1 MQTSS
6 LWSVKPDFR
15 AKVSLLALTFGFL
28 TGAQALWRPLKAS
41 IFAKIVG
48 AAYVADAKVYSIFL
62 LIPFIL
68 LYSRLVDVLRRHQLV
83 HVFTLFHAVGGLLF
97 AYYLADP
104 VMGLANTD
112 PSGNRWIGWA
122 FYMFM
127 ESFSA
132 FLATAFWGFA
142 NSINKPQDARN
153 YYGLFVAGSKMG
165 GIFAAASMWLFMTVG
180 MDAASAWLS
189 PVGETICDTS
199 LLCIIMVAG
208 SAFLFLASI
217 TIWLLMKVVPGYLM
231 HGYEAV
237 YQLEKKRSKED
248 DKEEKQQTLW
258 EKLKGSMDGL
268 WVILTQPY
276 VLGIFF
282 IAMFHDIMITILD
295 LSLLVAAD
303 KSHATVGALA
313 LYYAKYF
320 FSMHSV
326 GLLISVFGTTPIQ
339 RYLTSRAAL
348 LVYPLTCMAVVIISF
363 FFPAANI
370 LFASLV
376 IVRAANYGLNH
387 PIRETLYI
395 PTTKEIKF
403 KSKAWTDA
411 FGTRIAKG
419 TGSVFYKK
427 TAALGAAAAHSITS
441 AALFTMTGVWLVI
454 SYFLGRTLQKA
465 IDKKHIIGEEGEQTV
480 KQALASDKAN
490 S

>member
-1 MQTSS
+1 
-6 LWSVKPDFR
+6 
-15 AKVSLLALTFGFL
+15 
-28 TGAQALWRPLKAS
+28 
-41 IFAKIVG
+41 
-48 AAYVADAKVYSIFL
+48 
-62 LIPFIL
+62 
-68 LYSRLVDVLRRHQLV
+68 
-83 HVFTLFHAVGGLLF
+83 
-97 AYYLADP
+97 
-104 VMGLANTD
+104 
-112 PSGNRWIGWA
+112 
-122 FYMFM
+122 
-127 ESFSA
+127 
-132 FLATAFWGFA
+132 
-142 NSINKPQDARN
+142 
-153 YYGLFVAGSKMG
+153 
-165 GIFAAASMWLFMTVG
+165 
-180 MDAASAWLS
+180 
-189 PVGETICDTS
+189 
-199 LLCIIMVAG
+199 
-208 SAFLFLASI
+208 
-217 TIWLLMKVVPGYLM
+217 
-231 HGYEAV
+231 
-237 YQLEKKRSKED
+237 
-248 DKEEKQQTLW
+248 
-258 EKLKGSMDGL
+258 
-268 WVILTQPY
+268 
-276 VLGIFF
+276 
-282 IAMFHDIMITILD
+282 MFHDIMITILD